1 MTKKDFIK
9 KYKIGEDSVYH
20 YKKRFPEIAKGCE
33 IDFQKLDDIIQER
46 EEVKLKVKQIMKK
59 RKPIEIEFLFST
71 KNKKAQAHIFMYQLK
86 EKKKQILV
94 RDSNYKKYL
103 QIIEHFGE

>member
-20 YKKRFPEIAKGCE
+20 YKKRFPEIAKGNE

-46 EEVKLKVKQIMKK
+46 EEVKLK
-59 RKPIEIEFLFST
+59 ELE
-71 KNKKAQAHIFMYQLK
+71 
-86 EKKKQILV
+86 E
-94 RDSNYKKYL
+94 
-103 QIIEHFGE
+103 